1 MSVFNPMRADR
12 LITLLLLLQAR
23 GRMTAGELAERLE
36 VSPRTVYR
44 DIGALSGAGVPVLAD
59 PGPGGGVHLLGGWRT
74 ELTGLT
80 EPELEALLTT
90 SSGPRLESALAKL
103 TASLPGETGRRAAHM
118 RERLLVD
125 SAGWGSLAEALPQL
139 RAVQDALFAERRL
152 RLRYRPGEGRAAE
165 RVVDPLGLVLKAG
178 TWYLLA
184 AVGGEQRVFRLSR
197 VEAAEALDEPAP
209 RPGGFDL
216 ARAWR
221 DRVEEWESGRAGY
234 QVTVRVA
241 PGTVP
246 LLRRVAGT
254 RLAADAGQGRFLL
267 DFAAQPAAVAFLAS
281 FGPELEVL
289 SPARLRQELAS
300 HGRRLAELYG
310 SGSPA

>member
-1 MSVFNPMRADR
+1 MRADR
-12 LITLLLLLQAR
+12 LLTLLLLLQAR
-23 GRMTAGELAERLE
+23 GRMTAGDLADRLE

-80 EPELEALLTT
+80 EAELEALLTS

-125 SAGWGSLAEALPQL
+125 SAGWGSLAAAPPQL
-139 RAVQDALFAERRL
+139 RTVQDALFAERRL
-152 RLRYRPGEGRAAE
+152 RLRYRRGEDSAAE

-184 AVGGEQRVFRLSR
+184 AVAGEQRVFRLSR
-197 VEAAEALDEPAP
+197 IEAAEALDEPAP
-209 RPGGFDL
+209 RPAGFDL
-216 ARAWR
+216 ERAWR
-221 DRVEEWESGRAGY
+221 ERVEEWESGRAGY
-234 QVTVRVA
+234 PVTVRVA
-241 PGTVP
+241 PGAVP
-246 LLRRVAGT
+246 LLRRVAGS
-254 RLAADAGQGRFLL
+254 RLTGEVGAGRFRL
-267 DFAAQPAAVAFLAS
+267 DFPAQPAALAFLAS

-289 SPARLRQELAS
+289 SPTGLRRELAA
-300 HGRRLAELYG
+300 HGRRLAELYD
-310 SGSPA
+310 SVLPA